1 MNVKELIIS
10 VGISPLTEESWRRY
24 RENGTAEIT
33 PDFRK
38 GIVRLLSE
46 IRDIEP
52 IKTGW
57 TIAART
63 YEPDGLDVFVL
74 DSEGQD
80 YSLLFV
86 KLAEVLGYEVPEEL
100 AENIGQARLAAAI
113 LYGMTWFAASSE
125 ENDKAA
131 EQFAEDCKD
140 VDERTYS
147 SFSEIPKN
155 LLIIY

>member
-1 MNVKELIIS
+1 MNVKELII
-10 VGISPLTEESWRRY
+10 GAGLTPLTEESWRRF

-33 PDFRK
+33 PDFRR
-38 GIVRLLSE
+38 GVTRLLSD

-52 IKTGW
+52 VKTGW
-57 TIAART
+57 TIAAKT
-63 YEPDGLDVFVL
+63 YEPDGLDVFVF

-86 KLAEVLGYEVPEEL
+86 KWAEVLGYEVPVEL

-131 EQFAEDCKD
+131 EQFAEDSKD

-147 SFSEIPKN
+147 SFSEI
-155 LLIIY
+155 LEDIGE

>member
-1 MNVKELIIS
+1 M
-10 VGISPLTEESWRRY
+10 RRAGAVTKKN
-24 RENGTAEIT
+24 ETAEIT
-33 PDFRK
+33 PDFRS
-38 GIVRLLSE
+38 GVVRLLSV

-52 IKTGW
+52 VKTGW
-57 TIAART
+57 TIAAKT

-74 DSEGQD
+74 DNEGQD

-86 KLAEVLGYEVPEEL
+86 KWAEVLGYEVPEEL

-113 LYGMTWFAASSE
+113 LYGMTWFAVSSE

-140 VDERTYS
+140 VDEPTYS
-147 SFSEIPKN
+147 SFSEMQEDIGE
-155 LLIIY
+155 